1 MNGSSFL
8 LDFHV
13 TSKFITNIFNCTADI
28 FKLMADF
35 FKVIAEILRHLQM
48 NYTISND
55 KQIYLQINYT
65 LL

>member
-35 FKVIAEILRHLQM
+35 FKVIAEILRHLQ
-48 NYTISND
+48 TISND